1 MIKSRLDED
10 LSEGVDTARLIM
22 PHLDEVFLGNS
33 EASRLLIRGFL
44 EPPKEKAVFDVF
56 LEMSFS
62 RCLGVKLFGNEE

>member
-10 LSEGVDTARLIM
+10 LSEGVDTVRLIM

-56 LEMSFS
+56 LEMFWCEIV
-62 RCLGVKLFGNEE
+62 RKRRVILA

>member
-10 LSEGVDTARLIM
+10 LSEGVDTVRLIM

-33 EASRLLIRGFL
+33 EGARLFTRGFL

-56 LEMSFS
+56 LEMF
-62 RCLGVKLFGNEE
+62 RCEIVRKRRVILAL